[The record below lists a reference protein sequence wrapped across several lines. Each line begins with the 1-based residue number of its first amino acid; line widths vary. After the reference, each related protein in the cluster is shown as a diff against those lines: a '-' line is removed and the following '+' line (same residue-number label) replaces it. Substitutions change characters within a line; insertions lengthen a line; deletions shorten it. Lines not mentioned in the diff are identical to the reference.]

1 MSLDIPSVTRSNHPH
16 RLKDPVTRS
25 KANQKSDSSGQNRL
39 SRSHNSSTGVASGL
53 VKEIMSARRPEGA
66 MGRPELFQAANKQGA
81 EVPQQRS
88 EFKGEAKDD
97 DEPLQLEHMMG
108 YSGKHLSTV
117 VAMPN
122 DENRFIKSMGNL
134 VCIENLLDPH
144 DQKFM
149 RGHDMPISA
158 VAASPSGNFIATGQ
172 EGTVRYKGMAA
183 PIFVWDALTGEKL
196 ATLKGLSIKV
206 TAISFSADERFICG
220 TGEDMLL
227 YVWDASSGEVALGS
241 RTSAKVDILKFVNQ
255 RRDNHYIA
263 YELVVGYG
271 SVVAAA
277 FLTFD
282 PSRVQWNLKLVNYAV
297 SSGGG
302 LVREYRSID
311 TSADSTSIYTATS
324 AGEMMVYAREAGVFR
339 AAIPVCT
346 AGMNALCV
354 LDDGRVVC
362 GGGDC
367 SLKVLAGDGDLSWE
381 LEKETKFEAPIRNL
395 AKLANG
401 VEVIVVLSN
410 GSVYRCSMTDMRCT
424 IVGSGHTAEVT
435 CMAISEPVE
444 GSATYFASGASTG
457 ELRVWDIADYACL
470 AVTSFPKSGA
480 VLSVCMV
487 GNHSVITGYE
497 DGFIRCH
504 DTATLNRQLWYIPT
518 AHRGGCSTLAVH
530 VGESLQYFISG
541 GADSS
546 IRVWRLANREMV
558 TQYLQHT
565 HPIVALKIDDV
576 SPNIVHSVSM
586 DATVLS
592 YDLKAAKRIMSH
604 MVTNGQLTG
613 VTQRK
618 DSERELVTCDNQGR
632 LLHWDIDVRDPVVAV
647 QDPGKLAI
655 KVCSVSPSGR
665 YLAFAGDDQLV
676 KVLEIGSTS
685 VVSVGQAHS
694 GSISCLTWTN
704 DERQVITG
712 GLDTCICVFNF
723 YLAEGDASAEAK

>member
-1 MSLDIPSVTRSNHPH
+1 
-16 RLKDPVTRS
+16 
-25 KANQKSDSSGQNRL
+25 
-39 SRSHNSSTGVASGL
+39 
-53 VKEIMSARRPEGA
+53 
-66 MGRPELFQAANKQGA
+66 MGRPELFQAAAKVGQVDAKQ
-81 EVPQQRS
+81 VPERS
-88 EFKGEAKDD
+88 EFKGDTKDD

-108 YSGKHLSTV
+108 YSGKHLGTV

-122 DENRFIKSMGNL
+122 DENRFVKSMGNL

-158 VAASPSGNFIATGQ
+158 MAVSPSGNFIATGQ
-172 EGTVRYKGMAA
+172 EGTLKYKGMAA

-196 ATLKGLSIKV
+196 VTLKGLSIKV
-206 TAISFSADERFICG
+206 TAISFSSDERFICG
-220 TGEDMLL
+220 TGEDLL
-227 YVWDASSGEVALGS
+227 VYVWDASSGEVALGS
-241 RTSAKVDILKFVNQ
+241 RTSAAVDMLKFVSQ
-255 RRDNHYIA
+255 HRDKHYIA

-302 LVREYRSID
+302 LVREYRSVD
-311 TSADSTSIYTATS
+311 TSADSASIYAATT

-339 AAIPVCT
+339 AAIPVCK
-346 AGMNALCV
+346 AGLNALCV

-381 LEKETKFEAPIRNL
+381 LEKETKCEAPIRSL
-395 AKLANG
+395 SKLANG
-401 VEVIVVLSN
+401 VEVLATLSN
-410 GSVYRCSMTDMRCT
+410 GSVYRCSMTDMRST

-435 CMAISEPVE
+435 CMSISAAQE
-444 GSATYFASGASTG
+444 GAATYFASGTSTG

-470 AVTSFPKSGA
+470 AVTSYPKSGA
-480 VLSVCMV
+480 VLGMCMV

-504 DTATLNRQLWYIPT
+504 DTASLNRQLWYIPT
-518 AHRGGCSTLAVH
+518 AHRGGCSTLAAH
-530 VGESLQYFISG
+530 VGENLQYFISG

-558 TQYLQHT
+558 TQYFQHT
-565 HPIVALKIDDV
+565 RPIVALKIDDE
-576 SPNIVHSVSM
+576 SPNIIHSVSM

-604 MVTNGQLTG
+604 MVTNGQLAG
-613 VTQRK
+613 ITQRK

-694 GSISCLTWTN
+694 GSITCLVWTN

-723 YLAEGDASAEAK
+723 YLAESGIDASRTEAK